1 MSRRVKVFDEKF
13 IKTKKVK
20 GTNTLNARTKEKK
33 MILNIEMSHKE
44 SPTLK
49 PAKL

>member
-20 GTNTLNARTKEKK
+20 GTNTLNARTKKK

>member
-1 MSRRVKVFDEKF
+1 MSLRVTVFDEKF
-13 IKTKKVK
+13 IKTKKGK
-20 GTNTLNARTKEKK
+20 RHKYLKCTYQKK